1 MYLLKNAG
9 VLMVDV
15 AALFGNFSVECAAF
29 FRLWRTLSVMP
40 VCCSGE
46 QFELSLVPRETGG
59 SPQAGG
65 GGEGCKDD
73 MVG

>member
-9 VLMVDV
+9 VLMFGV
-15 AALFGNFSVECAAF
+15 AALFGNLSVICAAF
-29 FRLWRTLSVMP
+29 CRLWRTLSDMP
-40 VCCSGE
+40 VCCSSE
-46 QFELSLVPRETGG
+46 QVELSLDPREAGG

-65 GGEGCKDD
+65 GGEGCGVD